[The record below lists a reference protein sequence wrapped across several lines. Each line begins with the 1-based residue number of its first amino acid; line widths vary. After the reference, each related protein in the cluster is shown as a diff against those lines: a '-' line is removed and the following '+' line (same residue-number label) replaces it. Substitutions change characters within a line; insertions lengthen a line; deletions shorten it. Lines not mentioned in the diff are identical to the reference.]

1 MSAVTKANKKW
12 YILAAVAISTFLSTV
27 DGSIVNVALPTLVR
41 ELESSFSMAQWVILA
56 YLLTQT
62 ILLLTVGR
70 LGDMLGKKPLYTTGI
85 AIFTTGSL
93 LCALSPSIHWLVG
106 FRVVQAVG
114 AAMAL
119 ALGMTI
125 VTEAFPAAER
135 GKALGLFGTVVSIGI
150 VVGPTLGGIIL
161 ESLSWRWIFFV
172 NLPVGLLG
180 VYLALRYIP
189 HSRPAGKQLFD
200 FPGAIT
206 LALSLLALLLALT
219 WGQQLGFTDR
229 PIIFLFTLFFLF
241 LLLFLYLEWRAPQP
255 MIDLRLFRSRHFS
268 LGLSLGLLAFVA
280 VAGSTL
286 LLPFYLNNMLGF
298 SPRQVGLMMA
308 LIPIFLGVS
317 APLSGTLSD
326 RLGTRPIATAGLAVA
341 MVSYILMSR
350 FDLDTGLLVYAASVS
365 LLGLGMG
372 IFQSPNNSAV
382 MGAAPP
388 ERLGVASSLL
398 GISRTLGQIIGIA
411 VLGAFWAS
419 RVTIHAGYIPSGG
432 ATTAPVGLQVM
443 ALQETFLV
451 MAVLLG
457 FALLLSA
464 WALVQVHR
472 QE

>member
-119 ALGMTI
+119 ALGMAI

-135 GKALGLFGTVVSIGI
+135 GKALGLFGTVVSVGI

-255 MIDLRLFRSRHFS
+255 MIDLRLFRSRHF
-268 LGLSLGLLAFVA
+268 
-280 VAGSTL
+280 
-286 LLPFYLNNMLGF
+286 
-298 SPRQVGLMMA
+298 
-308 LIPIFLGVS
+308 
-317 APLSGTLSD
+317 
-326 RLGTRPIATAGLAVA
+326 
-341 MVSYILMSR
+341 
-350 FDLDTGLLVYAASVS
+350 
-365 LLGLGMG
+365 
-372 IFQSPNNSAV
+372 
-382 MGAAPP
+382 
-388 ERLGVASSLL
+388 
-398 GISRTLGQIIGIA
+398 
-411 VLGAFWAS
+411 
-419 RVTIHAGYIPSGG
+419 
-432 ATTAPVGLQVM
+432 
-443 ALQETFLV
+443 
-451 MAVLLG
+451 
-457 FALLLSA
+457 
-464 WALVQVHR
+464 
-472 QE
+472 

>member
-12 YILAAVAISTFLSTV
+12 YILAAVAISTFLSTI

-70 LGDMLGKKPLYTTGI
+70 LGDMLGKKPLYTAGI
-85 AIFTTGSL
+85 AIFTAGSL
-93 LCALSPSIHWLVG
+93 LCALSPSIQWLVG

-119 ALGMTI
+119 ALGMAI

-189 HSRPAGKQLFD
+189 HRRPAGKQRFD
-200 FPGAIT
+200 FPGAVT

-219 WGQQLGFTDR
+219 WGQQLGFTER
-229 PIIFLFTLFFLF
+229 PIIFLFMLFFLF
-241 LLLFLYLEWRAPQP
+241 LVLFLYLEWRAPQP

-298 SPRQVGLMMA
+298 S
-308 LIPIFLGVS
+308 
-317 APLSGTLSD
+317 
-326 RLGTRPIATAGLAVA
+326 
-341 MVSYILMSR
+341 
-350 FDLDTGLLVYAASVS
+350 
-365 LLGLGMG
+365 
-372 IFQSPNNSAV
+372 
-382 MGAAPP
+382 
-388 ERLGVASSLL
+388 
-398 GISRTLGQIIGIA
+398 
-411 VLGAFWAS
+411 
-419 RVTIHAGYIPSGG
+419 
-432 ATTAPVGLQVM
+432 
-443 ALQETFLV
+443 
-451 MAVLLG
+451 
-457 FALLLSA
+457 
-464 WALVQVHR
+464 
-472 QE
+472 